1 MDEKVQEQI
10 DKMFDEMVRPQ
21 SKEDW
26 DTNGAQALA
35 AMRIL
40 YHNDV
45 TVNELAVF
53 WTKWYMLAGH
63 KRMSRALITV
73 LKDSGD

>member
-1 MDEKVQEQI
+1 MDEKIQEQI
-10 DKMFDEMVRPQ
+10 DKMFDEMERPQ

-26 DTNGAQALA
+26 DINGAQALA

-40 YHNDV
+40 YHAQV
-45 TVNELAVF
+45 TVQELAKF

-73 LKDSGD
+73 SKESGE